1 MDEVIEELRQR
12 NESVPVPLDLPDE
25 DDLVLIEEALFL
37 PLPKDY
43 RAFLLQASDIVCG
56 SIEPATVADPNSH
69 THLPH
74 LAAQAWSVGLPRQ
87 FIPICE
93 HQDQYHCIAPDGTV
107 LLWDT
112 NTGELT
118 SNEWETIWH
127 WTQEVWLGSSPT
139 GGY

>member
-93 HQDQYHCIAPDGTV
+93 HQDQYHC
-107 LLWDT
+107 
-112 NTGELT
+112 
-118 SNEWETIWH
+118 
-127 WTQEVWLGSSPT
+127 
-139 GGY
+139 